1 VVAGTADEP
10 ALARLLHPFGVSRE
24 GVVMADEPTDGGSF
38 PQDRYK
44 NPETALGGADAVE
57 KTTYV
62 TGKGTDPSGQR
73 PPGEPSARVKA
84 GSGQGATWA
93 IIAFFIIAAVLVYLL
108 GYGR

>member
-1 VVAGTADEP
+1 
-10 ALARLLHPFGVSRE
+10 LLHASAVSRE
-24 GVVMADEPTDGGSF
+24 ELVMADQPTDGGSF

-62 TGKGTDPSGQR
+62 TGKGTDPSAQK
-73 PPGEPSARVKA
+73 PAGEPSARVRS
-84 GSGQGATWA
+84 GTGQGATWA
-93 IIAFFIIAAVLVYLL
+93 IIAFLAIAAVLVYLL

>member
-1 VVAGTADEP
+1 LVHASA
-10 ALARLLHPFGVSRE
+10 VSRQE
-24 GVVMADEPTDGGSF
+24 IVMADQPTDGGSF

-62 TGKGTDPSGQR
+62 TGKGTDPSAQKA
-73 PPGEPSARVKA
+73 PSEPSARVK
-84 GSGQGATWA
+84 SGGGVSAAWA
-93 IIAFFIIAAVLVYLL
+93 IIAFLIIAAVLVYLL